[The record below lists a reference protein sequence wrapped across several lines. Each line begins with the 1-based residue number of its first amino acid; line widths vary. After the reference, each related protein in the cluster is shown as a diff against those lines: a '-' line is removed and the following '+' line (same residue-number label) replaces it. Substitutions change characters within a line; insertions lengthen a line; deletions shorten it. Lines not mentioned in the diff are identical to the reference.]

1 MAATILQYEGSMVA
15 PKDDAILYHMM
26 NAQAGVVKG
35 CSITYLGTNQIRLGA
50 GYVYVCGR
58 LVKIDEET
66 VLSPFADEAGAAGEL
81 ILKIDLLSDT
91 PAKVLARTPRQELIQ
106 TDINGEGA
114 VYEYLLA
121 SYTVTDVA
129 ISGLTIEYTVA
140 SAAIPQDRLLGSLE
154 EIALVTEPGYVAD
167 ALAVKSLNSKIKIL
181 WEGVINTA
189 QTITL
194 NSTDYDLLEVTY
206 RLYVNYT
213 DTVGKV
219 KKGETG
225 YISGTIN
232 PGGALTAQTYTLMQ
246 DFSVSEDGATV
257 TFGQPVA
264 WVSNTYG
271 PSATDRIYITRIIGY
286 KL

>member
-26 NAQAGVVKG
+26 NEQAGVVKG

-58 LVKIDEET
+58 LVKIDEEI

-91 PAKVLARTPRQELIQ
+91 PAKALARTPRQELVQ

-140 SAAIPQDRLLGSLE
+140 SAAIPQDRLLSSLE

-167 ALAVKSLNSKIKIL
+167 ALAVKSLNTK
-181 WEGVINTA
+181 INTSTFGTQVA
-189 QTITL
+189 LTI
-194 NSTDYDLLEVTY
+194 NKDYVCPADGYFRITCSYKASSVAHG
-206 RLYVNYT
+206 YVNGAELLT
-213 DTVGKV
+213 LTSTNSETV
-219 KKGETG
+219 TPDN
-225 YISGTIN
+225 TTN
-232 PGGALTAQTYTLMQ
+232 
-246 DFSVSEDGATV
+246 ATV
-257 TFGQPVA
+257 YVRAGMTIKYAGTNAKGYFRPL
-264 WVSNTYG
+264 
-271 PSATDRIYITRIIGY
+271 SAE
-286 KL
+286 